1 MRARAMAVPRASR
14 RNRSERVS
22 WSTAF
27 VATIAVTVGIASA
40 DSDPLAALLARTD
53 AIAKQVSKQRGL
65 PLKKKIEQEVVDRD
79 ELRARLVKLAA
90 ETKTQTETRA
100 EGLALARWGMIP
112 LDTDYLQ
119 LMVDLLTDQIAGYYD
134 PDTKKLTISKTAGD
148 DVEWAEMVLAHEID
162 HALQDQTY
170 DLDKFED
177 LPDTEG
183 DAALAR
189 QALVEGDGVVLM
201 IELMLARKKLPPPW
215 GDPSIAR
222 ELELAMALPSGDS
235 LDRAPLAVR
244 EAMLFPYR
252 AGFMFVAALR
262 RKQSWSAIDA
272 AFKRPPR
279 STEHI
284 LHPDKYKA
292 DEQPIAIDIKVPAA
306 LADYELA
313 HSTVWGELGFSLF
326 VRSHGVDDHAAD
338 LAAAGWGGDRVITL
352 SKPAD
357 ARPEHAIG
365 IARFEWDEEADAI
378 EAHEAAVRALDAAI
392 VGGTAE
398 HGDTRT
404 RWLAIDGTATVAE
417 RRGTSMVIAHG
428 VPVRLLDAVQAELWT
443 TTSIVAAKKL

>member
-1 MRARAMAVPRASR
+1 MAVPRACR

-27 VATIAVTVGIASA
+27 VATIAVTVSSASA
-40 DSDPLAALLARTD
+40 DTDPLAALLARTD
-53 AIAKQVSKQRGL
+53 AIAKQVAKHRGL
-65 PLKKKIEQEVVDRD
+65 PLKKKIEQEVVDRE
-79 ELRARLVKLAA
+79 ELRARLMKLAA
-90 ETKTQTETRA
+90 EQKTQTETRA

-134 PDTKKLTISKTAGD
+134 PDTKKLTISKSAGED
-148 DVEWAEMVLAHEID
+148 PEWAEMVLAHELD

-177 LPDTEG
+177 VPDTEG

-201 IELMLARKKLPPPW
+201 IELMLARKQVPSPW
-215 GDPSIAR
+215 GDPSVAR

-235 LDRAPLAVR
+235 LDKAPLAVR
-244 EAMLFPYR
+244 EALLFPYR
-252 AGFMFVAALR
+252 AGFSFVASLR
-262 RKQSWSAIDA
+262 RKQPWSAVDA

-279 STEHI
+279 STEQI
-284 LHPDKYKA
+284 IHPDKYKA
-292 DEQPIAIDIKVPAA
+292 DDKPIAVDIKVPAA
-306 LADYELA
+306 LADYQVA

-326 VRSHGVDDHAAD
+326 VRSHGIDDQGAALAAD
-338 LAAAGWGGDRVITL
+338 GWGGDRVVTL
-352 SKPAD
+352 TKLGDPK
-357 ARPEHAIG
+357 PEHAIG
-365 IARFEWDEEADAI
+365 LARFEWDEEADAI
-378 EAHEAAVRALDAAI
+378 EAHRTAVRALDAAI

-398 HGDTRT
+398 HSETRT
-404 RWLAIDGTATVAE
+404 RWLAFDGTASIAE
-417 RRGTSMVIAHG
+417 RRGTSIVIAHG

-443 TTSIVAAKKL
+443 VTKRD

>member
-1 MRARAMAVPRASR
+1 MAVPRACR
-14 RNRSERVS
+14 RNCSERVS
-22 WSTAF
+22 WSTAI
-27 VATIAVTVGIASA
+27 VATIAVTLGSA
-40 DSDPLAALLARTD
+40 HADIDPLAALLARTD
-53 AIAKQVSKQRGL
+53 SIAKQVAKQRGL

-79 ELRARLVKLAA
+79 ELRARLMKLAA
-90 ETKTQTETRA
+90 EQKTQTETRA

-134 PDTKKLTISKTAGD
+134 PDTKKLTISKSAGD
-148 DVEWAEMVLAHEID
+148 DPDWAEMVLAHELD

-177 LPDTEG
+177 LPDIEG

-201 IELMLARKKLPPPW
+201 IELMLARKQVPPPW

-235 LDRAPLAVR
+235 LDHAPLAVR
-244 EAMLFPYR
+244 EALLFPYR
-252 AGFMFVAALR
+252 AGFTFVAALR
-262 RKQSWSAIDA
+262 RKQPWSAVDA

-279 STEHI
+279 STEQI

-292 DEQPIAIDIKVPAA
+292 DERPIVVDIKVPAA
-306 LADYELA
+306 LADYQIA

-326 VRSHGVDDHAAD
+326 VRSHGLDERAGM
-338 LAAAGWGGDRVITL
+338 LAGDGWGGDRVVTL
-352 SKPAD
+352 
-357 ARPEHAIG
+357 ARPDDPKPEHAIG

-378 EAHEAAVRALDAAI
+378 EAHEAAVRALDVAI
-392 VGGTAE
+392 VGATAE

-404 RWLAIDGTATVAE
+404 RWLALDGTASVAE
-417 RRGTSMVIAHG
+417 RRGTSLVIAHG

-443 TTSIVAAKKL
+443 ATSIVAAKP